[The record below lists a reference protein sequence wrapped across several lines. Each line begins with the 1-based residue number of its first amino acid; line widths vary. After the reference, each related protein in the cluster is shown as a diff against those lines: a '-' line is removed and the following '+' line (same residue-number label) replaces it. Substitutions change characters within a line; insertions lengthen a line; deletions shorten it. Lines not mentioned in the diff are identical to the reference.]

1 MNMFHVCVFL
11 LLLIPVK
18 KEKWD
23 LEIVE
28 LRVEAVVAEML
39 RLMKSEN
46 GGLVGVHDFAI
57 RVSVSEIQVRIGRF
71 EYWDK

>member
-1 MNMFHVCVFL
+1 MNMFH
-11 LLLIPVK
+11 
-18 KEKWD
+18 KWD

-39 RLMKSEN
+39 RLMKREN
-46 GGLVGVHDFAI
+46 GGLGGVHDFAI
-57 RVSVSEIQVRIGRF
+57 TVSVSEIQVRMGRF